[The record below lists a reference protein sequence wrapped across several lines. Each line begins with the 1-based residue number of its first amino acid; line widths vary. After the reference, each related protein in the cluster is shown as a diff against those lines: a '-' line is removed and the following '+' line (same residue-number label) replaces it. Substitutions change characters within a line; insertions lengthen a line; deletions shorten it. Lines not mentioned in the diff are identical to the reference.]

1 MDAYGAFRGGRH
13 VIGFREVARTRK
25 LPADAAGFPPAICRP
40 TGTMPA
46 KESRVDMATAELDQ
60 VDRQLVE
67 LLRRDSRQP
76 VLALARAV
84 GLSRSAVQDRLAR
97 LKRNRVIKRF
107 TIDTTDPV
115 DLPGARAYFFV
126 RIEGRPCN
134 RLLPSLTGL
143 PEVEAC
149 DHVSGPMDAVLTVRA
164 ADLAAL
170 SALRERIVAMP
181 GIASVTVAPVLRR
194 HS

>member
-1 MDAYGAFRGGRH
+1 
-13 VIGFREVARTRK
+13 
-25 LPADAAGFPPAICRP
+25 
-40 TGTMPA
+40 MPA
-46 KESRVDMATAELDQ
+46 KESHVDMATVELDQ

-97 LKRNRVIKRF
+97 LKRNHVIKRF

-115 DLPGARAYFFV
+115 ELPGERAYFFV

-134 RLLPSLTGL
+134 RLLPGLTGL

-164 ADLAAL
+164 ADLASL
-170 SALRERIVAMP
+170 SALRERIVAMA

-194 HS
+194 HA

>member
-1 MDAYGAFRGGRH
+1 
-13 VIGFREVARTRK
+13 
-25 LPADAAGFPPAICRP
+25 
-40 TGTMPA
+40 MPA

-107 TIDTTDPV
+107 TIDTTGPV

-143 PEVEAC
+143 PQVEAC

-194 HS
+194 HLQSGTDMPGALPVFQAEVAGTRNEIR